1 MCGNNIS
8 DIRKQPRFNGIFEN
22 GSGFE
27 RRIYLNTHMNA
38 DDLLLAQ
45 QAIQNVDDISY
56 VTKLEERLSTYVDGA
71 YVIATNSGI
80 SAMHMAIK
88 LAAKKAYGTDD
99 LSGKR
104 VFCCDL
110 GPVEQAMPILYENG
124 IPTFIDIT
132 DIDYNMDP
140 ESLETAFGIYP
151 DTKIVIMNHLY
162 GFPGQILAVKRIC
175 EEHGA
180 ILIEN
185 ASEAFGAK
193 IDGKPA
199 GTIGEIAV
207 FDFGDDKIVAGEK
220 GGALVT
226 RDEND
231 SVQVRKWVTLSRNNL
246 PWNHTET
253 IGYDYQMSEISAA
266 IILGQ
271 LNYLGEILDRKKQ
284 IYDIY
289 QEHLNDELLYL
300 IGSDENAE
308 PNYWHSTVFI
318 DSQIEADEKYTE
330 DGYSYEDIH
339 GTTSPMEVVDSLE
352 AFGADAAPVY
362 MPLSLQPAFS
372 GSKLIGADGIIEVP
386 KAYADDDRMFRDE
399 CSGDAFKR
407 CVCLPADPSMTK
419 EEQLKVI
426 EIVHACFNKQNIDLG
441 AFDAFE

>member
-1 MCGNNIS
+1 
-8 DIRKQPRFNGIFEN
+8 
-22 GSGFE
+22 
-27 RRIYLNTHMNA
+27 
-38 DDLLLAQ
+38 
-45 QAIQNVDDISY
+45 
-56 VTKLEERLSTYVDGA
+56 
-71 YVIATNSGI
+71 
-80 SAMHMAIK
+80 
-88 LAAKKAYGTDD
+88 
-99 LSGKR
+99 
-104 VFCCDL
+104 
-110 GPVEQAMPILYENG
+110 
-124 IPTFIDIT
+124 
-132 DIDYNMDP
+132 MDP
-140 ESLETAFGIYP
+140 ESLKAAFGIYP
-151 DTKIVIMNHLY
+151 DTKIVIINHLY
-162 GFPGQILAVKRIC
+162 GFPGQITAIKKTC

-193 IDGKPA
+193 VDGKPV
-199 GTIGEIAV
+199 GTIDDIAV
-207 FDFGDDKIVAGEK
+207 FDFGKDKIITGGN
-220 GGALVT
+220 GGAIVIN
-226 RDEND
+226 DEND
-231 SVQVRKWVTLSRNNL
+231 SNQVRNWVTLSRKNL